1 MAIESIMQRFG
12 RGPLSLLLDVVSDIS
27 TRKQLEKLRKEY
39 IAMVSH
45 ELRSPLTSIAGWLTI
60 MNEEFHTELP
70 PRVVQI
76 IHKVQRQSQHM
87 LDLVDV
93 ILDIERLEAGQW
105 PLDIEPVAISD
116 VVAAAIETLQ
126 MVAAEVKV
134 HIEFE
139 PTDALAAADRARLLQ
154 VMINLLGNA
163 IKFSPEGAT
172 ITVSARQLAGL
183 VEVIVADHGRGVP
196 LAMREAIFEPFRQ
209 VKLEDATRQRG
220 TGLGLAICKQ
230 IVHRLGGTIG
240 VYSTE
245 GNGST

>member
-163 IKFSPEGAT
+163 IKFSPGGAN
-172 ITVSARQLAGL
+172 ITGSARAAPVSGWPYANKLSTDWAGPS
-183 VEVIVADHGRGVP
+183 VYTARKATVP
-196 LAMREAIFEPFRQ
+196 PSGLKYQQR
-209 VKLEDATRQRG
+209 KLGAW
-220 TGLGLAICKQ
+220 LL
-230 IVHRLGGTIG
+230 
-240 VYSTE
+240 
-245 GNGST
+245 